1 MSAKSTAVAVV
12 SLLLLLAP
20 AAAGGEARQAP
31 LFDDLGRH
39 HHAITTKSAEA
50 QRYFDQGLI
59 LVYGFNHAEA
69 VRSFREAARLDPDAA
84 MPHWGIALA
93 LGPNINAPMS
103 DEAVPQAYAAVRRA
117 VELADGASDR
127 ERDYIRALEKRY
139 SAEPVKDRSALDR
152 AYADAMRQVAGRHPD
167 DPDAATLMA
176 EALMDTMPWDYWTPE
191 GKPRPGTQEALDALE
206 AVLRRHPD
214 HPGANHYLI
223 HLVEASPNPERGL
236 AAAHRLADLA
246 PGAGHLVH
254 MPSHIYLRLG
264 LYHEASQAN
273 ERAIRADESYLTQCR
288 RQGFY
293 PALYYSHN
301 MHFLSH
307 TTAVEGRSADA
318 LAAAGKTAEHLK
330 HHDLS
335 KMPFMQWMRATPLMV
350 RVRFGRWDDI
360 LAEPA
365 PAEGALFEQAMWR
378 YARGRA
384 FVGKRDAD
392 KAAAESKALSEIASS
407 REAETLQVRDL
418 PGASIVRLAD
428 QVMAAESAGLRGDTE
443 GRLRGLRDAV
453 AAEDALP
460 YMEPPFWEQPV
471 RQLLGSALLEA
482 GRPAEAE
489 AVYRE
494 DLRRHPRTGWSLFG
508 LLESLRRQGR
518 TAEAAEVQDRLRRA
532 WTHADVVLTGST
544 F

>member
-12 SLLLLLAP
+12 SVLLLLVP
-20 AAAGGEARQAP
+20 AAVGGEARQAP

-39 HHAITTKSAEA
+39 HHAVTTKSAEA
-50 QRYFDQGLI
+50 QRYFDQGLT
-59 LVYGFNHAEA
+59 LLYGFNHAEA

-117 VELADGASDR
+117 
-127 ERDYIRALEKRY
+127 
-139 SAEPVKDRSALDR
+139 AE
-152 AYADAMRQVAGRHPD
+152 
-167 DPDAATLMA
+167 
-176 EALMDTMPWDYWTPE
+176 
-191 GKPRPGTQEALDALE
+191 
-206 AVLRRHPD
+206 
-214 HPGANHYLI
+214 
-223 HLVEASPNPERGL
+223 L
-236 AAAHRLADLA
+236 AAAA
-246 PGAGHLVH
+246 
-254 MPSHIYLRLG
+254 
-264 LYHEASQAN
+264 
-273 ERAIRADESYLTQCR
+273 
-288 RQGFY
+288 
-293 PALYYSHN
+293 
-301 MHFLSH
+301 
-307 TTAVEGRSADA
+307 
-318 LAAAGKTAEHLK
+318 KTAEHLK

-335 KMPFMQWMRATPLMV
+335 KMPFMQWMRATPLLVM
-350 RVRFGRWDDI
+350 VRFGRWDDT

-384 FVGKRDAD
+384 FAGRRDAD
-392 KAAAESKALSEIASS
+392 KAAAESEALSEIASS
-407 REAETLQVRDL
+407 REAEALQVRDL

-428 QVMAAESAGLRGDTE
+428 RVPDAEMAGVRGDAE
-443 GRLRGLRDAV
+443 GRLRGLRDSV

-471 RQLLGSALLEA
+471 RRLLGSALLEA

-494 DLRRHPRTGWSLFG
+494 DLRRHPRTGWALFG
-508 LLESLRRQGR
+508 LLESLRRRGR

-532 WTHADVVLTGST
+532 WTRADVVLTGST